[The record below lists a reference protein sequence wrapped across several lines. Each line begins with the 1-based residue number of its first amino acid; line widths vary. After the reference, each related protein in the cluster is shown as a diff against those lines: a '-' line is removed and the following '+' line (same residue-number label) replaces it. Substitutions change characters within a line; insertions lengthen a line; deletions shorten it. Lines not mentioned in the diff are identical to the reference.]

1 MADREG
7 NGRFA
12 KGVSGNPRGRA
23 PRAVER
29 KYLEILKSICTPDE
43 WRAVCM
49 AALVDAKAG
58 DAVARKWISDYLIGP
73 QKQTTEVTGA
83 DGGALQTEII
93 IKYADNRTA
102 GVAAVASKD

>member
-29 KYLEILKSICTPDE
+29 KYLEILKSVCTPDE

-49 AALVDAKAG
+49 VALVAAKAG
-58 DAVARKWISDYLIGP
+58 DAVARKWISDYLLGTP
-73 QKQTTEVTGA
+73 VQRTEVTGA
-83 DGGALQTEII
+83 DGGALQTEIVI
-93 IKYADNRTA
+93 RYSDAVS
-102 GVAAVASKD
+102 VANEDRP